1 MDPDARRRARQ
12 SRDHPDRRSA
22 TIKPSLDKIALALSS
37 RRDNHHLAATA
48 KMAILIVA
56 AFPSRLSR
64 YSPHQVPRQFHRAAP
79 IKRALPRLSICRS
92 ATFGEA
98 GNPSASSA
106 EKCRHGS
113 ESRLI
118 GVSVRWRLAVE
129 FERARDPS
137 REQSTGLSFAAGHS
151 TTNFRPKTGAWA
163 LFVNGL
169 SLTSEPWVELE
180 GRTADLSRPSPI
192 RDKKALA

>member
-1 MDPDARRRARQ
+1 MWSSTRNFAGCRSD
-12 SRDHPDRRSA
+12 SSLTPDRQASHINEITA
-22 TIKPSLDKIALALSS
+22 KGSLDGKRPHSTPSSKGAESNVTCADRVCMAAL
-37 RRDNHHLAATA
+37 
-48 KMAILIVA
+48 
-56 AFPSRLSR
+56 
-64 YSPHQVPRQFHRAAP
+64 HQVPRQFHRAAP

-129 FERARDPS
+129 LSALETRHASS
-137 REQSTGLSFAAGHS
+137 RRGYHLPQVTRQPTSG
-151 TTNFRPKTGAWA
+151 RKPA
-163 LFVNGL
+163 LGRY
-169 SLTSEPWVELE
+169 SLM
-180 GRTADLSRPSPI
+180 
-192 RDKKALA
+192 ALA